1 MPRRAASSGGIDVY
15 RLEPPLSSDGIDY
28 QRFVEDALRD
38 AVRRLLAEVAEHGLP
53 GEHYF
58 YIGFLTGHPG
68 VAMPSLLR
76 DLYPNEMTIRLQY
89 QYWDLDVQPD
99 SFSVELSF
107 SGSRHRLSI
116 PFAALTTFADPS
128 AEFAWRFQPRSPLQS
143 APPLRPQN
151 PQEVEDGQGAAA
163 AAPPTGGGDAQ
174 PGKAAR
180 PGLVVA
186 PLAAPAAAAP
196 ATTAADPPSDPPG
209 PAAAPPPAKDR
220 ARNQPGGVIRFDPSR
235 RR

>member
-1 MPRRAASSGGIDVY
+1 
-15 RLEPPLSSDGIDY
+15 LSSDGIDY
-28 QRFVEDALRD
+28 QRFLEDALRD

-143 APPLRPQN
+143 APPLRPQDPQD

-163 AAPPTGGGDAQ
+163 APPAPPTEGGDAQ

-180 PGLVVA
+180 PGLVIA
-186 PLAAPAAAAP
+186 PLAAPAAAAAPP
-196 ATTAADPPSDPPG
+196 ATAADPPSDPPG
-209 PAAAPPPAKDR
+209 AAAAPPPAKDR
-220 ARNQPGGVIRFDPSR
+220 ARSQPGEVIRFDPSR